1 MKERLSLDNTLPVAR
16 LLDLLTTLGINAAVY
31 SNMVVLHGHDE
42 YIFNYVN
49 RWWMRRKHAD
59 KARRD

>member
-1 MKERLSLDNTLPVAR
+1 MNKRLSLDNTLPVAR

-31 SNMVVLHGHDE
+31 SNMVALHGHDE

-49 RWWMRRKHAD
+49 R
-59 KARRD
+59 